1 MNSKPT
7 ATEDLFAEPYDF
19 SLVLGGPLY
28 QVYRRAR
35 LSGGALELLRRRVVV
50 ICLFAWLPLLAL
62 AAMEGHAWGGTVRV
76 PFLLDAH
83 ANARFLVAL
92 PLFIIAELSV
102 HRRMRT
108 VVRQFIERGLV
119 PEPAWPRFDAA
130 LASALRLRNS
140 GVAELLLLAFVYLVG
155 VLVLWRT
162 QWALRVTTWYAVPA
176 GDAIRPTLA
185 GWWLMVV
192 SLPLFQFIL
201 LRWYYRLI
209 IWARFLWQVAR
220 IDLRLQPS
228 HPDRAG
234 GLGFLAQVVM
244 AFAPL
249 LLGQGAL
256 IAGWMAGRIFFAQAT
271 LTQFRIELLV
281 AVVVLLLF
289 VLGPLVVFAP
299 QLERAKRAGL
309 REYGVLASLYVRE
322 FDRKWLRGGA
332 SADEPLTGS
341 PDIQSLADLGN
352 SFAIVRSMR
361 LVPFGKETLILLAA
375 MVLLPVLPLTLTMI
389 PLDEVLSRLLKVVFC
404 R

>member
-1 MNSKPT
+1 
-7 ATEDLFAEPYDF
+7 
-19 SLVLGGPLY
+19 
-28 QVYRRAR
+28 
-35 LSGGALELLRRRVVV
+35 
-50 ICLFAWLPLLAL
+50 
-62 AAMEGHAWGGTVRV
+62 
-76 PFLLDAH
+76 
-83 ANARFLVAL
+83 
-92 PLFIIAELSV
+92 
-102 HRRMRT
+102 
-108 VVRQFIERGLV
+108 
-119 PEPAWPRFDAA
+119 
-130 LASALRLRNS
+130 LRLRNS
-140 GVAELLLLAFVYLVG
+140 GVAELLLLALVYLVG

-162 QWALRVTTWYAVPA
+162 QWALRVTTWYAAPV

-299 QLERAKRAGL
+299 QLERTKRAGL

-361 LVPFGKETLILLAA
+361 LVPFGKDTLILLAA

-389 PLDEVLSRLLKVVFC
+389 PLDEVLSRLLKVVF
-404 R
+404 